1 MAMGHQ
7 HLTTKRTAGRGLLR
21 GAVGVAVMLSFVLG
35 TASCGTLKNRKKSE
49 FAFDG
54 IEFKSKVN
62 KVDKDERSHFK
73 VEVRKATQSIE
84 GAKEAGRYAAT
95 RYCIEQYGSSKVEWI
110 SGPDQENAT
119 LTVIED
125 DLWLEG
131 VCKI

>member
-1 MAMGHQ
+1 MGQ
-7 HLTTKRTAGRGLLR
+7 QLTPKRTAGRGLLR
-21 GAVGVAVMLSFVLG
+21 GAVGVAVILSFVLG
-35 TASCGTLKNRKKSE
+35 TASCGSLKNRKKTE
-49 FAFDG
+49 FTFDG

-73 VEVRKATQSIE
+73 VEVRNATQSIE

-119 LTVIED
+119 LTVID
-125 DLWLEG
+125 GDPWFEG
-131 VCKI
+131 ICKI